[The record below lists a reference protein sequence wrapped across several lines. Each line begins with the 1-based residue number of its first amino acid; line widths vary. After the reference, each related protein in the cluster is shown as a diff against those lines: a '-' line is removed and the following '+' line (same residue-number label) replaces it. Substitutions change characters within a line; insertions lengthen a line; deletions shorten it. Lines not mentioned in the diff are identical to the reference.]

1 MLGVWLGNDSDR
13 LMRSRGLEEGLVVD
27 IGGVGGWRWEF

>member
-1 MLGVWLGNDSDR
+1 MPGAWPGNDSDR

-27 IGGVGGWRWEF
+27 TGGVGGWRWEP